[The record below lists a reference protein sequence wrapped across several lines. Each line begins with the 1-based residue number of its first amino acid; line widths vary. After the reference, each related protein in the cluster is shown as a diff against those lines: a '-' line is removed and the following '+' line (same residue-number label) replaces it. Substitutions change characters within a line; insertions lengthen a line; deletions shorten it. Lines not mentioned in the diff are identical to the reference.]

1 MIRYL
6 LDTNH
11 LSPIV
16 TIDHPLRRK
25 ILAQFYAGD
34 RFAITT
40 PVLFEFLFGIRSVPR
55 AAQNRRIWGKIKAD
69 FTYYPIEHQDAEK
82 AVDLK
87 VELRKLGWQLEMV
100 DALSAVIALR
110 YDLTLLTRD
119 KDFRAVPDLKLENWL

>member
-11 LSPIV
+11 LSP
-16 TIDHPLRRK
+16 IDHPLRRK

-55 AAQNRRIWGKIKAD
+55 AAQNRRIW
-69 FTYYPIEHQDAEK
+69 EK
-82 AVDLK
+82 S
-87 VELRKLGWQLEMV
+87 KLT
-100 DALSAVIALR
+100 SPTI
-110 YDLTLLTRD
+110 
-119 KDFRAVPDLKLENWL
+119 P